1 MNVFEDI
8 VLGLVQS
15 ITEFFPISSSAH
27 LIILPNILGWGD
39 HPLVFDLVVHLG
51 TALSLVVFFRKDLWQ
66 FLISLHEDT
75 FCSRFK
81 KKFSKFNP
89 DSKLALYLIV
99 GTIPAVFL
107 GLFLGDWIE
116 ANTRELYFIIVFLI
130 LGTLLMIGAELK
142 ARKKT
147 IFKEIGFSRAFTIGF
162 FQALA
167 LFPGFSRS
175 GSTIAGGML
184 TGMSR
189 TDSVRFAFLL
199 AIPIILGAGITKVSL
214 DLSVIYAQPLEIFSA
229 FISSFVFGLFAL
241 NLLTLFLKK
250 GTLVPFIV
258 YRIIL
263 VIFLLVY
270 ISNR

>member
-1 MNVFEDI
+1 MNIFEAI

-27 LIILPNILGWGD
+27 LVILPNLLGWGTQ
-39 HPLVFDLVVHLG
+39 PMVFDLVVHLG
-51 TALSLVVFFRKDLWQ
+51 TALSLIVFFRNDLWN
-66 FLISLHEDT
+66 IIVSLHKDT
-75 FCSRFK
+75 ICNGFK
-81 KKFSKFNP
+81 KRFSKFSQE
-89 DSKLALYLIV
+89 SKFALYLIV

-107 GLFLGDWIE
+107 GLLLGDWIE
-116 ANTRELYFIIVFLI
+116 NNTRDLFYIVIFLT
-130 LGTLLMIGAELK
+130 LGTILMIGAEVR

-147 IFKEIGFSRAFTIGF
+147 IFTEIGFFRALFIGL
-162 FQALA
+162 FQSLA

-175 GSTIAGGML
+175 GSTISAGML
-184 TGMSR
+184 SGMSR
-189 TDSVRFAFLL
+189 NDSARFAFLL

-214 DLSVIYAQPLEIFSA
+214 DLSIFQTQFLEISFA

-241 NLLTLFLKK
+241 KLLTLFLKK

-263 VIFLLVY
+263 IIFLLVY